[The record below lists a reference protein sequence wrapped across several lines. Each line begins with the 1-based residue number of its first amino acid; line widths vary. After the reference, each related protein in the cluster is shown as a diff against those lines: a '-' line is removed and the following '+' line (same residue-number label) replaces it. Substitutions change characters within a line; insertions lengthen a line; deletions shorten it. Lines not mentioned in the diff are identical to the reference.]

1 MSPPF
6 VVNALITNYGEA
18 APNHLWMTFD
28 APAIAQ
34 AAQPGQFVQ
43 VRGLDWIAPLLPRPF
58 SVMRAHREKGNVE
71 ILYRVVG
78 KGTALMSGWGMQV
91 VQVVGPLGNSFR
103 VAESGL
109 HILAG
114 GGVGV
119 PPMVM
124 LAERLKS
131 QVSNPKTEV
140 IVLQGARTAEQLLCL
155 EEFVRFGVDLR
166 LATDDGSCGHHGLV
180 TDLLEHAIRPDESGQ
195 CAMTVYTC
203 GPHAMMR
210 AVARI
215 CREHNV
221 PCQVALEALMP
232 CGFGVCMG
240 CVVKT
245 TDGRYR
251 RVCKEGPV
259 FDANEVD
266 WNE

>member
-18 APNHLWMTFD
+18 APNHFWMTFD

-43 VRGLDWIAPLLPRPF
+43 VRGLDWTDPLLPRPF
-58 SVMRAHREKGNVE
+58 SIMRARCEKGDVE

-78 KGTALMSGWGMQV
+78 KGTTLMSGWGMQII
-91 VQVVGPLGNSFR
+91 QVVGPLGNPFR
-103 VAESGL
+103 IAESGSHVL
-109 HILAG
+109 IG

-140 IVLQGARTAEQLLCL
+140 MVLQGARTAEQLLCL

-180 TDLLEHAIRPDESGQ
+180 TDLLKSEIRNLKSET
-195 CAMTVYTC
+195 TVYTC

-210 AVARI
+210 EVARL
-215 CREHNV
+215 CREYDV
-221 PCQVALEALMP
+221 PCQVALEAPMP

-245 TDGRYR
+245 RDGRYR
-251 RVCKEGPV
+251 RVCREGPV
-259 FDANEVD
+259 FAANEVVWD
-266 WNE
+266 E